1 MTVVDTHTH
10 AGVNWFEPVEM
21 LLHQMTLNQVDHAV
35 LIQHGR
41 PEHGTY
47 DHSYLYEC
55 VKRFPGK
62 FNVIVIVDSD
72 KKDSIRKLEEHKE
85 KGAVGV
91 RLTTTTRSPGPDQV
105 AIWRKAAELDMV
117 VSCMGTVDDFSSDQ
131 FAELVSEF
139 PTIPIIIEHLA
150 GGGEGSAFPR
160 NGKAPVSPFS
170 KYKKAMQLG
179 DFGNTYLKIHGL
191 GEFNI
196 RPNALKEKFDR
207 NFFDDIP
214 PLLEMAKDAFGYKK
228 IMWGSDY
235 PPVSGR
241 EGYRNAMKTAMDNPV
256 FPEPTEIEWI
266 MGGTALTL
274 FNFV

>member
-41 PEHGTY
+41 PEYGTY

-55 VKRFPGK
+55 VERFPGK
-62 FNVIVIVDSD
+62 FNIVVIVDSD
-72 KKDSIRKLEEHKE
+72 KKDSLRKLEEHKE

-91 RLTTTTRSPGPDQV
+91 RLTATTRSPGPDQF
-105 AIWRKAAELDMV
+105 AIWRKAAELGMV

-131 FAELVSEF
+131 FAELVAEF

-196 RPNALKEKFDR
+196 RPNVLKEKFDR

>member
-41 PEHGTY
+41 PEYGTY

-55 VKRFPGK
+55 VERFPGK
-62 FNVIVIVDSD
+62 FNIVVIVDSD
-72 KKDSIRKLEEHKE
+72 KKDSLRKLEEHKE

-91 RLTTTTRSPGPDQV
+91 RLTATTRSPGPDQF
-105 AIWRKAAELDMV
+105 AIWRKAAELGMV

>member
-41 PEHGTY
+41 PEYGTY

-55 VKRFPGK
+55 VERFPGK
-62 FNVIVIVDSD
+62 FNIVVIVDSD
-72 KKDSIRKLEEHKE
+72 KKDSLRKLEEHKE

-91 RLTTTTRSPGPDQV
+91 RLTATTRSPGPDQF
-105 AIWRKAAELDMV
+105 AIWRKAAELGMV

-131 FAELVSEF
+131 FAELVAEF

-207 NFFDDIP
+207 NFFDDTP

>member
-1 MTVVDTHTH
+1 MTIVDTHTH

-21 LLHQMTLNQVDHAV
+21 LLYQMTLNQVDHAV

-41 PEHGTY
+41 PEYGTY

-55 VKRFPGK
+55 AERFPGK
-62 FNVIVIVDSD
+62 FNIVVIVDSD
-72 KKDSIRKLEEHKE
+72 KKDSLRKLEEHKE

-91 RLTTTTRSPGPDQV
+91 RLTAPTRSPGPAQF

-241 EGYRNAMKTAMDNPV
+241 EGYRNAMKTGMENSV
-256 FPEPTEIEWI
+256 FAEPAEIEWI

>member
-41 PEHGTY
+41 PEYGTY

-55 VKRFPGK
+55 VERFPGK
-62 FNVIVIVDSD
+62 FNIVVIVDSD
-72 KKDSIRKLEEHKE
+72 KKDSLRKLEEHKE

-91 RLTTTTRSPGPDQV
+91 RLTATTRSPGPDQF
-105 AIWRKAAELDMV
+105 AIWRKAAELGMV

-131 FAELVSEF
+131 FAELVAEF

-196 RPNALKEKFDR
+196 RPNALKKKFDR

>member
-21 LLHQMTLNQVDHAV
+21 LLYQMTLNQVDHAV

-41 PEHGTY
+41 PEYGTY

-55 VKRFPGK
+55 VERFPGK
-62 FNVIVIVDSD
+62 FNIVVIVDSD
-72 KKDSIRKLEEHKE
+72 KKDSLRKLEEHKE

-91 RLTTTTRSPGPDQV
+91 RLTATTRSPGPDQF
-105 AIWRKAAELDMV
+105 AIWRKAAELGMV

-241 EGYRNAMKTAMDNPV
+241 EGYRNAMKTGMENSV
-256 FPEPTEIEWI
+256 FAEPAEIEWI

>member
-21 LLHQMTLNQVDHAV
+21 LLYQMTLNQVDHAV

-41 PEHGTY
+41 PEYGTY

-55 VKRFPGK
+55 VERFPGK
-62 FNVIVIVDSD
+62 FNIVVIVDSD
-72 KKDSIRKLEEHKE
+72 KKDSLRKLEEHKE

-91 RLTTTTRSPGPDQV
+91 RLTATTRSPGPDQF
-105 AIWRKAAELDMV
+105 AIWRKAAELGMV

-131 FAELVSEF
+131 FAELVAEF

-196 RPNALKEKFDR
+196 RPNVLKEKFDR

>member
-21 LLHQMTLNQVDHAV
+21 LLYQMTLNQVDHAV

-41 PEHGTY
+41 PEYGTY

-55 VKRFPGK
+55 VERFPGK
-62 FNVIVIVDSD
+62 FNIVVIVDSD
-72 KKDSIRKLEEHKE
+72 KKDSLRKLEEHKE

-91 RLTTTTRSPGPDQV
+91 RLTATTRSPGPDQF
-105 AIWRKAAELDMV
+105 AIWRKAAELGMV

>member
-91 RLTTTTRSPGPDQV
+91 RLTTTTRSPGPDQF

-117 VSCMGTVDDFSSDQ
+117 VSCMGTVDDFASDQ

-139 PTIPIIIEHLA
+139 PQIPIIIEHLA
-150 GGGEGSAFPR
+150 GGGEESAFPK
-160 NGKAPVSPFS
+160 NGKAPLAPYSTF
-170 KYKKAMQLG
+170 KKAMQLA
-179 DFGNTYLKIHGL
+179 DFGNTYIKIHGL
-191 GEFNI
+191 GEFNN
-196 RPNALKEKFDR
+196 RPNALKERFDR
-207 NFFDDIP
+207 DFFDDIP
-214 PLLEMAKDAFGYKK
+214 PLLEMAKDSFGYKK

-241 EGYRNAMKTAMDNPV
+241 EGYRNAMKTAIDNPV
-256 FPEPTEIEWI
+256 FTEPIEVDWI
-266 MGGTALTL
+266 MGRTALTL
-274 FNFV
+274 FDFV

>member
-21 LLHQMTLNQVDHAV
+21 LLYQMTLNQVDHAV

-41 PEHGTY
+41 PEYGTY

-55 VKRFPGK
+55 VERFPGK
-62 FNVIVIVDSD
+62 FNIVVIVDSD
-72 KKDSIRKLEEHKE
+72 KKDSLRKLEEHKE

-91 RLTTTTRSPGPDQV
+91 RLTATTRSPGPDQF
-105 AIWRKAAELDMV
+105 AIWRKAAELGMV

-131 FAELVSEF
+131 FAELVAEF

>member
-1 MTVVDTHTH
+1 MR
-10 AGVNWFEPVEM
+10 NII
-21 LLHQMTLNQVDHAV
+21 L
-35 LIQHGR
+35 
-41 PEHGTY
+41 
-47 DHSYLYEC
+47 
-55 VKRFPGK
+55 
-62 FNVIVIVDSD
+62 
-72 KKDSIRKLEEHKE
+72 RKLEEHKE

-91 RLTTTTRSPGPDQV
+91 RLTATTRSPGPDQF
-105 AIWRKAAELDMV
+105 AIWRKAAELGMV

-131 FAELVSEF
+131 FAELVAEF